1 VNIAQHLEVA
11 ARRHGGRLALIAGD
25 RQWTYRELDEAAS
38 ALAGGLAGLG
48 LEPGERLGLHL
59 PNWPEFVLAYY
70 AAQKVGLVTLSLN
83 VTYKAEKLEYILR
96 DAAASAVITAAPVA
110 ASLPAT
116 SRTPSVRHTLDAR
129 DLGSLTGRPVR
140 ALDLDRD
147 QTAAILYTSATT
159 GRPKGV
165 MLTHGNTV
173 SNAYATVHHL
183 RMTPEDRGLCAV
195 PLFHCFGQNFIMN
208 ALVTAGARSCSR
220 SASCP
225 PSTSAP

>member
-1 VNIAQHLEVA
+1 MNIAQHLEFT
-11 ARRHGGRLALIAGD
+11 ARRHAGRTALAAGD

-59 PNWPEFVLAYY
+59 PNCPEFVLGYY
-70 AAQKVGLVTLSLN
+70 AAQKIGLVPLSLN
-83 VTYKAEKLEYILR
+83 VAYRTEEVEYILR

-110 ASLPAT
+110 ANLPAT

-129 DLGSLTGRPVR
+129 DLGSLTGRPAH

-159 GRPKGV
+159 RRPKGV
-165 MLTHGNTV
+165 MLT
-173 SNAYATVHHL
+173 AEAL
-183 RMTPEDRGLCAV
+183 QGLCRQAIASYKV
-195 PLFHCFGQNFIMN
+195 PETIEFVS
-208 ALVTAGARSCSR
+208 ALPKSPTGKILKKELRQQAALK
-220 SASCP
+220 
-225 PSTSAP
+225 